1 MARNEQFIV
10 YLDTHIVV
18 WLYAGLIEKIT
29 KSAQKAIDDCDV
41 FISQMVRL
49 ELQYLFEIG
58 RVKVRPDTIV
68 KSLSKAP
75 NLRVSEAPC
84 HQIIEDALK
93 IKWTRDVFDRL
104 LVAEAAAKACRF
116 ISADENIRSNFKR
129 AVW

>member
-18 WLYAGLIEKIT
+18 WLYAGLVEKIT
-29 KSAQKAIDDCDV
+29 KSAKKAIDDCDV

-49 ELQYLFEIG
+49 ELEYLYEIG
-58 RVKVRPDTIV
+58 RVKVRPATIV
-68 KSLSKAP
+68 KSLSKAL
-75 NLRVSEAPC
+75 NLRVSDVPFN
-84 HQIIEDALK
+84 QIIEQALR

-104 LVAEAAAKACRF
+104 LVAEAAAKECSF

-129 AVW
+129 TVW

>member
-49 ELQYLFEIG
+49 ELQYLFEID

-68 KSLSKAP
+68 KSLSKSL
-75 NLRVSEAPC
+75 NLRVSDVRF
-84 HQIIEDALK
+84 HQIIEEALN
-93 IKWTRDVFDRL
+93 IRWTRDVFDRL
-104 LVAEAAAKACRF
+104 LVAEAAAKECSF